1 MNPEDLSTTRRLLL
15 EEQTAALGVVME
27 ERPYVGLVPYVWI
40 PARGAAVIHTST
52 LAQHSAGLYDGAAV
66 SLLVRA
72 TQGVRDH
79 LQVPRVTI
87 LGAADLVLPES
98 DLYPQYKERYLARF
112 PKATITF
119 SLKDFSLFTVQASEA
134 RVVLG
139 FGKAFTLSL
148 PALQILFEE

>member
-1 MNPEDLSTTRRLLL
+1 MNPEDLSIARRLLT

-27 ERPYVGLVPYVWI
+27 GRPYVGLVPYVWI
-40 PARGAAVIHTST
+40 PAQGAAVIHTSA

-72 TQGVRDH
+72 TSGVRDH

-87 LGAADLVLPES
+87 LGVANLILSETN
-98 DLYPQYKERYLARF
+98 LYRQYKERYLARF

-119 SLKDFSLFTVQASEA
+119 SLKDFSLFAVQASEA

-139 FGKAFTLSL
+139 FGKAFSLSL
-148 PALQILFEE
+148 SDLQTLFGE

>member
-1 MNPEDLSTTRRLLL
+1 MNPENLSIMRRLLT
-15 EEQTAALGVVME
+15 EERTAALGVVIE
-27 ERPYVGLVPYVWI
+27 GRPYVGLVPYVWI
-40 PARGAAVIHTST
+40 PEQGAAVIHTST
-52 LAQHSAGLYDGAAV
+52 LARHSAGLHDGAVV

-87 LGAADLVLPES
+87 LGAANLVLPES
-98 DLYPQYKERYLARF
+98 TLYPQYKERYLARF

-119 SLKDFSLFTVQASEA
+119 SLKDFSLFVVQAGEA
-134 RVVLG
+134 HVVLG

-148 PALQILFEE
+148 SALQTLFEE